1 MKEKTK
7 EKIEFRYYETPQG
20 FPLIALM
27 GEDWVVPYGR
37 DPMHFH
43 NYLEI
48 GVCRYGEGTMY
59 LGNNK
64 VPYCDG
70 TITVIPKDFP
80 HHTCGVDSN
89 PQKWEYLFVDSDTF
103 LKDIYAEN
111 PHYAVN
117 LLKRLH
123 SRMFLTHSRQNP
135 ELASV
140 LDLIFREMEGKNEF
154 RRETVKSLLH
164 AALLKII
171 ELNKPEDM
179 PEKFEVENMNFGSI
193 VEALHYIEQN
203 FAEEI
208 RIGELARICNMSE
221 THFRRVFAEYMNVSP
236 VEYINLV
243 RIEKACELMG
253 KSDERVQDIG
263 AKVGFPISTTF
274 SRNFKNVTGMS
285 PLQWKKKLKEDKNF
299 MMDYKV
305 SVLKGW

>member
-1 MKEKTK
+1 MKEKVK

-27 GEDWVVPYGR
+27 GDKWVVPYGS

-59 LGNNK
+59 LGNSK
-64 VPYCDG
+64 VPYCEG
-70 TITVIPKDFP
+70 TITVIPKNFP
-80 HHTCGVDSN
+80 HHTCGVNSD
-89 PQKWEYLFVDSDTF
+89 PQKWEYLFADTDSF
-103 LKDIYAEN
+103 LKEIYAEN
-111 PHYAVN
+111 PHFAIN

-123 SRMFLTHSRQNP
+123 SRMFLVNGQEYP

-140 LDLIFREMEGKNEF
+140 LNLIFEEMENENEF
-154 RRETVKSLLH
+154 YKETVKSLLH

-171 ELNKPEDM
+171 ELNKQEKV
-179 PEKFEVENMNFGSI
+179 PEKFELQNMNFGSI
-193 VEALHYIEQN
+193 AEALRYIEQN

-208 RIGELARICNMSE
+208 RIGELARICNLSE
-221 THFRRVFAEYMNVSP
+221 THFRRIFDEYMNVSP

-253 KSDERVQDIG
+253 KSDERIQDIG
-263 AKVGFPISTTF
+263 AKVGFPVNTTF

-285 PLQWKKKLKEDKNF
+285 PLQWKKKLKEDKNLLL
-299 MMDYKV
+299 DCKV
-305 SVLKGW
+305 PVLKGW

>member
-20 FPLIALM
+20 FP
-27 GEDWVVPYGR
+27 
-37 DPMHFH
+37 
-43 NYLEI
+43 
-48 GVCRYGEGTMY
+48 
-59 LGNNK
+59 
-64 VPYCDG
+64 
-70 TITVIPKDFP
+70 
-80 HHTCGVDSN
+80 HHTCGADSN

-140 LDLIFREMEGKNEF
+140 LELIFREMEGKNEF
-154 RRETVKSLLH
+154 RRGTAKRLRH
-164 AALLKII
+164 AALLKMV
-171 ELNKPEDM
+171 ELNKPEEM

-221 THFRRVFAEYMNVSP
+221 THFRRVFAEYRNGSP
-236 VEYINLV
+236 DEYINLV

-253 KSDERVQDIG
+253 KSEERIQDIG

-274 SRNFKNVTGMS
+274 SRNLKNVTGMS
-285 PLQWKKKLKEDKNF
+285 PLQWKKKLKEDKDF
-299 MMDYKV
+299 LLEYKV